1 MHMRTLRLI
10 LMSVVVLL
18 MNSAFASTQWQT
30 RQVLILHSYDA
41 SYQWTQEMQR
51 GIEKAID
58 SIDGDVRLSVEYLD
72 TKRISSADYLQKTA
86 EYMTAKYRGYHWDGV
101 LVTDDN
107 ALRFAQTYFSQQLT
121 QYPVVAVAINDTQW
135 QSQSSKHNFQVIYE
149 KDLLDENLA
158 LIEALRPNIQKLYY
172 LADKSI
178 TSDLIRADLNHSM
191 RQHANIELVDI
202 SDKSLDEASQFLAQI
217 DPDDA
222 VLLTHYNTELSS
234 GVFHSYKKI
243 SNTIGNSSRAPVFVL
258 WDLYLGQPGIVGGY
272 VNCSEKFG
280 YQGMLM
286 LAEQMGYTLPEAMMD
301 ERPSSLVFDFNA
313 LDKYDIDLDKLPS
326 NATLLNEPVS
336 YLVKHRQVL
345 LVAGVI
351 ILSLSMVIAMQYM
364 TIQQKKLINL
374 KNRKIV
380 ALQRRTLAV
389 QKEMIHVLG
398 EAIETRSGETGNHV
412 KRVAQLSVGLGR
424 LYGLSHRELEMLEI
438 ISPMHDV
445 GKIAIPEAILDKP
458 GKLSLEEREVIQT
471 HCEVG
476 YRLLNNNK
484 AKIMKLAALVALQHH
499 EHWDGHGYPYQ
510 LRADEIHVF
519 SRVTAIADVFDALL
533 SERCYKATWDIHR
546 VIDFFEQQKGKQFDP
561 YLTELLLNNID
572 HFVEIRNCYPDNLN
586 EFKQAS

>member
-1 MHMRTLRLI
+1 MRTLRLI

-135 QSQSSKHNFQVIYE
+135 QSQSSKYNFQVIYE

-158 LIEALRPNIQKLYY
+158 LIEALRPNMQKLYY

-202 SDKSLDEASQFLAQI
+202 SDKSLDEASEFLAQI

-243 SNTIGNSSRAPVFVL
+243 SHTIGDSSRAPVFVL

-313 LDKYDIDLDKLPS
+313 LEKYDIDLDKLPP
-326 NATLLNEPVS
+326 NATLLNEPIS

-533 SERCYKATWDIHR
+533 SERCYKVAWDIHR

>member
-107 ALRFAQTYFSQQLT
+107 ALRFAQTYFPQQLT

-243 SNTIGNSSRAPVFVL
+243 SNTIGESSRAPVFVL

-313 LDKYDIDLDKLPS
+313 LEKYGIDLDKLPP
-326 NATLLNEPVS
+326 NATLLNEPIS

-533 SERCYKATWDIHR
+533 SERCYKAAWDIHR